1 MQLPAS
7 AVVHSS
13 AGQDQELK
21 IDTSA
26 LSRSSSTSQSEPN
39 STTSRGVEPIFSGS
53 APEYLLSELLPTK
66 EHPSGV
72 QTSVNEECCFSLVR
86 PIHPSELEI
95 VKEIA
100 QGGQAKVFLA
110 KYLKTQ
116 QDVVVK
122 TYRCGVNPGELR
134 RQMERVM
141 RACPKRASSG
151 LCRVIGVSVDEKGRV
166 STVMEPMAGD
176 LRNFLDHED
185 CRLTYQD
192 DILILRAIA
201 SGMKELH
208 GCGFIH
214 KDLKASNVLVSP
226 IPFWSMEGHTFGMNS
241 PMDRSIPA
249 TEFLYTEHWKWI
261 DVKIGDYE
269 SSHDVVG
276 TGFFRAP
283 EVLRALRDG
292 TKVEYSTAVDVYGF
306 GMLWYELFTG
316 KLPFQ
321 GHPLS
326 DYDLVLSGKRP
337 DMPNHWES
345 WVRTLLQRCWDEDP
359 HRRPGWDEILQI
371 LTEKYF
377 DLRLIHAIRERAL
390 QQIKEEHA
398 RLVFPKTCP
407 KVGT

>member
-1 MQLPAS
+1 
-7 AVVHSS
+7 
-13 AGQDQELK
+13 
-21 IDTSA
+21 
-26 LSRSSSTSQSEPN
+26 
-39 STTSRGVEPIFSGS
+39 
-53 APEYLLSELLPTK
+53 
-66 EHPSGV
+66 
-72 QTSVNEECCFSLVR
+72 
-86 PIHPSELEI
+86 
-95 VKEIA
+95 
-100 QGGQAKVFLA
+100 
-110 KYLKTQ
+110 
-116 QDVVVK
+116 
-122 TYRCGVNPGELR
+122 LR

-141 RACPKRASSG
+141 KACEERSDSG

-176 LRNFLDHED
+176 LRNLLDCEDFLFCSQE
-185 CRLTYQD
+185 CIAVLK
-192 DILILRAIA
+192 AIA

-208 GCGFIH
+208 GCGLIH

-226 IPFWSMEGHTFGMNS
+226 VPFWPEK
-241 PMDRSIPA
+241 DRASNVLLWPRYVPSVFCDMPRSNYPP
-249 TEFLYTEHWKWI
+249 TQFPEHWKLI

-269 SSHDVVG
+269 NSDGVAG

-326 DYDLVLSGKRP
+326 DYDLVLSGKTP
-337 DMPNHWES
+337 DVPEQLES
-345 WVRTLLQRCWDEDP
+345 WMRTLLQRCWDEDP